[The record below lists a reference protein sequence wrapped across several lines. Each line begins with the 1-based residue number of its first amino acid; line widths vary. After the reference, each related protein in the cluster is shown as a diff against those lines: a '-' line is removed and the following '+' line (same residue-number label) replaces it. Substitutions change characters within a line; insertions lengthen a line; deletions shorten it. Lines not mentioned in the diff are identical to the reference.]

1 MWESKWGWETENE
14 SFDTWVKSWV
24 GELESWNRVIV
35 EIWDREM
42 QRIDQRWRQWV
53 AEAVRLCLR
62 EWVYERG
69 ETESKEWEKEWM
81 REFRIFCLKL
91 KFKRCVLHLFFF
103 FLLEFWPKLAGIGAG
118 TAWIGLFR
126 PKSACFDSFSQYDPI
141 WAESVQIGL
150 SRHRVNANQRVSE
163 NQKKKSSQHR
173 RAGSGIT
180 YHTPHRAASDVGAFL
195 NNLISQQ
202 TLLVFMQT
210 AVKNT
215 SWFLHS
221 S

>member
-1 MWESKWGWETENE
+1 MWESKWGWEIENE

-81 REFRIFCLKL
+81 REFRVFCLKL

-126 PKSACFDSFSQYDPI
+126 PKSACLIVLANMTLF
-141 WAESVQIGL
+141 GL
-150 SRHRVNANQRVSE
+150 SRCKSAWVGTESMRINVYPKT
-163 NQKKKSSQHR
+163 KKKNR
-173 RAGSGIT
+173 RSTDAWA
-180 YHTPHRAASDVGAFL
+180 AASPTTPRIGL
-195 NNLISQQ
+195 RR
-202 TLLVFMQT
+202 
-210 AVKNT
+210 T
-215 SWFLHS
+215 SVLS
-221 S
+221 SIT